1 MSKGMISRKS
11 QVPIWT
17 CIVACCAIFLLLS
30 SLSKAAEKFPS
41 KNITIQIPFAGS
53 GVANIVFRSL
63 ADLMEKDLKVG
74 VVIDNKPGSGGAVGW
89 ALAMTYP
96 PDGYHLVYAS
106 NSLIIQTH
114 RTKGRID
121 YKHFIP
127 IAQVN
132 STACA
137 ITVNKDSGWN
147 TLSDFF
153 KYAKAHPRAIRVG
166 NVGTGSLFHIF
177 ALSLEQLAGV
187 KFTHVPFKG
196 GGAAGASLLGKHIEA
211 YAGAIADLTSVLPT
225 GKLKVLAVAD
235 NVRDPYY
242 PEIPTFKEAGYP
254 FEMTQWR
261 GVTAPKG
268 TPEEKLDIIE
278 KAFKKAASNPDYL
291 AAMKKSKVPVKFT
304 GRKEFTKSYF
314 AIGETMTKILKE
326 MDKKK

>member
-1 MSKGMISRKS
+1 MSKEMISRKR
-11 QVPIWT
+11 QILNWT
-17 CIVACCAIFLLLS
+17 GILALCAILFVLS
-30 SLSKAAEKFPS
+30 GVSNAAEKFPS
-41 KNITIQIPFAGS
+41 KNMTIQIPFAGS
-53 GVANIVFRSL
+53 GVANIIIRYL
-63 ADLMEKDLKVG
+63 ADLMEKDLGVG

-106 NSLIIQTH
+106 NSLIIQTY

-127 IAQVN
+127 LVQVN
-132 STACA
+132 STACS

-147 TLSDFF
+147 TLSDFL
-153 KYAKAHPRAIRVG
+153 KYAKANPGKVRVG

-177 ALSLEQLAGV
+177 ALSVEQLAGV

-196 GGAAGASLLGKHIEA
+196 GGEAGASLLGKHIEA

-235 NVRDPYY
+235 DERDPYY
-242 PEIPTFKEAGYP
+242 PEIPTFREAGYP

-261 GVTAPKG
+261 GINVPKG
-268 TPEEKLDIIE
+268 TDEGKMNILEQ
-278 KAFKKAASNPDYL
+278 AFKKAASNPDYL
-291 AAMKKSKVPVKFT
+291 AAMKKSKVPVQFL
-304 GRKEFTKSYF
+304 GRKEYTKRYF
-314 AIGETMTKILKE
+314 EAGETMTKILKE
-326 MDKKK
+326 METKK

>member
-1 MSKGMISRKS
+1 MSKRVFSRKR
-11 QVPIWT
+11 QIPIWT
-17 CIVACCAIFLLLS
+17 CIMALWAIFFLLS
-30 SLSKAAEKFPS
+30 GLANAAEKFPS
-41 KNITIQIPFAGS
+41 KNFIIQIPFGGS

-63 ADLMEKDLKVG
+63 ADLMEKDLGVG

-89 ALAMTYP
+89 ALAMAYP

-137 ITVNKDSGWN
+137 ITVHKDSGWN
-147 TLSDFF
+147 TLSDFL
-153 KYAKAHPRAIRVG
+153 KYAKANPSKVRVG

-177 ALSLEQLAGV
+177 ALSVEQLAGV

-211 YAGAIADLTSVLPT
+211 YAGAIADLTATLPT

-235 NVRDPYY
+235 DNRDPYF

-268 TPEEKLDIIE
+268 TPEEKLQIIE
-278 KAFKKAASNPDYL
+278 KAFEKAASHPDYL
-291 AAMKKSKVPVKFT
+291 AAMKKSKVPVKYT
-304 GRKEFTKSYF
+304 GRKVFTKSYF

-326 MDKKK
+326 MEAKK